1 MGGRRTGAHPF
12 HDDTPTRK
20 KTMASVNMADV
31 KRLRELT
38 AAGMMDCKKAL
49 EESEG
54 DFDRAVEILRLKG
67 AKDVGKREAR
77 TASNGLIA
85 VKQEGDSAAAL
96 LELNCETDFVAKA
109 ERFQELAAQVVAHIL
124 DTKPADVPSLLESV
138 LDGKTVKELLDEANV
153 ALGEKIEI
161 RRFAVLEGGY
171 IGAYMHKTDP
181 QLPPAVGV
189 LVQLDKENAEV
200 AKDIAQHAA
209 AMAPKYLDAAAVPAE
224 VVEKERAL
232 FEEMTRDEGKP
243 EAAIAKIVE
252 GRVNG
257 WYKDFTLLQQAFVK
271 DNKRS
276 IAKYAD
282 DNGVS
287 VLAFVRFKVGQ
298 A

>member
-1 MGGRRTGAHPF
+1 
-12 HDDTPTRK
+12 
-20 KTMASVNMADV
+20 MASVNMADV

-54 DFDRAVEILRLKG
+54 DFDRAIEILRLKG

-85 VKQEGDSAAAL
+85 LKQDGDSAAAL
-96 LELNCETDFVAKA
+96 LELNCETDFVAKG
-109 ERFQELAAQVVAHIL
+109 ERFQELAAQVVEHIL
-124 DTKPADVPSLLESV
+124 ATRPADVPALLESEF
-138 LDGKTVKELLDEANV
+138 DGKTVKTHLDEANA

-189 LVQLDKENAEV
+189 LVQLDAPNAEV

-209 AMAPKYLDAAAVPAE
+209 AMAPKYLNPDAVPAD
-224 VVEKERAL
+224 VIEKERAL
-232 FEEMTRDEGKP
+232 FEEMTREEGKP
-243 EAAIAKIVE
+243 EAAIGKIVD
-252 GRVNG
+252 GRING
-257 WYKDFTLLQQAFVK
+257 WFRDFTLLQQAFVK
-271 DNKRS
+271 DNKKT
-276 IAKYAD
+276 IGKYAD
-282 DNGVS
+282 ENGVK
-287 VLAFVRFKVGQ
+287 VEAFVRFKVGQ

>member
-1 MGGRRTGAHPF
+1 M
-12 HDDTPTRK
+12 
-20 KTMASVNMADV
+20 NMADV

-67 AKDVGKREAR
+67 AKDVGKRESR

-85 VKQEGDSAAAL
+85 VKQDGESAAAL
-96 LELNCETDFVAKA
+96 LELNCETDFVAKG
-109 ERFQELAAQVVAHIL
+109 ERFQELAAEVVEHIL
-124 DTKPADVPSLLESV
+124 ASKPADVPALLSSEYAGKSV
-138 LDGKTVKELLDEANV
+138 QNHLDEANA

-189 LVQLDKENAEV
+189 LVQLDKPNADV

-209 AMAPKYLDAAAVPAE
+209 AMAPKYLNAEAVPAE

-271 DNKRS
+271 DNKKS

-282 DNGVS
+282 ENGVE

>member
-1 MGGRRTGAHPF
+1 
-12 HDDTPTRK
+12 
-20 KTMASVNMADV
+20 MASVNMADV

-54 DFDRAVEILRLKG
+54 DFDRAVELLRLKG
-67 AKDVGKREAR
+67 AKDVGKRETR
-77 TASNGLIA
+77 TASNGLVA
-85 VKQEGDSAAAL
+85 LKQDGDSSAAL
-96 LELNCETDFVAKA
+96 LELNCETDFVAKG
-109 ERFQELAAQVVAHIL
+109 ERFQEVAAQVVAHIL
-124 DTKPADVPSLLESV
+124 ATKPADVAELLESK
-138 LDGKTVKELLDEANV
+138 LDGKTVKELLDETNA

-161 RRFAVLEGGY
+161 RRFSVLEGGY

-189 LVQLDKENAEV
+189 LVQLDSANAEV

-209 AMAPKYLDAAAVPAE
+209 AMAPKYLDADDVPAE
-224 VVEKERAL
+224 VIEKERAL
-232 FEEMTRDEGKP
+232 FEEMTREEGKP
-243 EAAIAKIVE
+243 EPAIAKIVE

-271 DNKRS
+271 DNKKS
-276 IAKYAD
+276 IKKYAD
-282 DNGVS
+282 EAGVK
-287 VLAFVRFKVGQ
+287 VLAFTRFKVGQ

>member
-1 MGGRRTGAHPF
+1 MPTSEIS
-12 HDDTPTRK
+12 DDPDEE

-77 TASNGLIA
+77 TASNGLVA
-85 VKQEGDSAAAL
+85 LKQDGDSAAAL
-96 LELNCETDFVAKA
+96 LELNCETDFVAKG

-124 DTKPADVPSLLESV
+124 ATEPADVPALLDSEIDGSSV
-138 LDGKTVKELLDEANV
+138 KTHLDEANV

-161 RRFAVLEGGY
+161 RRFAVLEGGF

-189 LVQLDKENAEV
+189 LVQLDSANAEV

-209 AMAPKYLDAAAVPAE
+209 AMAPKYLSPAE
-224 VVEKERAL
+224 VPADVIQKERAL
-232 FEEMTRDEGKP
+232 FEEMTREEGKP
-243 EAAIAKIVE
+243 EAAIGKIVD
-252 GRVNG
+252 GRING
-257 WYKDFTLLQQAFVK
+257 WYRDFTLLEQAFVK
-271 DNKRS
+271 DNKKS
-276 IAKYAD
+276 IAKFAD
-282 DNGVS
+282 DNGVK
-287 VLAFVRFKVGQ
+287 VQAFVRFKVGQ

>member
-1 MGGRRTGAHPF
+1 
-12 HDDTPTRK
+12 
-20 KTMASVNMADV
+20 MASVNMADV
-31 KRLRELT
+31 KRLREIT

-54 DFDRAVEILRLKG
+54 DFDRAIELLRLKG

-77 TASNGLIA
+77 TASNGLVA
-85 VKQEGDSAAAL
+85 LKQDGDSAAAL
-96 LELNCETDFVAKA
+96 LELNCETDFVAKG
-109 ERFQELAAQVVAHIL
+109 ERFQELATQVVEHIL
-124 DTKPADVPSLLESV
+124 ETKPADVASLLESSF
-138 LDGKTVKELLDEANV
+138 GGQTVKEHLDTANA

-171 IGAYMHKTDP
+171 IGAYMHRTDP
-181 QLPPAVGV
+181 ALPPAVGV
-189 LVQLDKENAEV
+189 LIQLDKPNAEV

-209 AMAPKYLDAAAVPAE
+209 AMAPQYLKAASVPAD
-224 VVEKERAL
+224 VVEKERKL
-232 FEEMTRDEGKP
+232 FEEMTREEGKP

-271 DNKRS
+271 DNKKS
-276 IAKYAD
+276 VGKYAEE
-282 DNGVS
+282 NGVE
-287 VLAFVRFKVGQ
+287 VQAFVRFKVGQ

>member
-1 MGGRRTGAHPF
+1 
-12 HDDTPTRK
+12 
-20 KTMASVNMADV
+20 MASVNMADV

-54 DFDRAVEILRLKG
+54 DFDRAVELLRLKG

-77 TASNGLIA
+77 TASNGLVA
-85 VKQEGDSAAAL
+85 LKQDGDSVAAL
-96 LELNCETDFVAKA
+96 LELNCETDFVAKG
-109 ERFQELAAQVVAHIL
+109 ERFQEVAAQVVEHVLA
-124 DTKPADVPSLLESV
+124 TKPADVPTLLESQ
-138 LDGKTVKELLDEANV
+138 LNGKTVKELLDETNA

-171 IGAYMHKTDP
+171 IGAYMHRTDP

-189 LVQLDKENAEV
+189 LVQLDAANAQV

-209 AMAPKYLDAAAVPAE
+209 AMAPKYLSPEQVPAD
-224 VVEKERAL
+224 VIEKERAL
-232 FEEMTRDEGKP
+232 FEEMTREEGKP
-243 EAAIAKIVE
+243 EAAIGKIVD

-271 DNKRS
+271 DNKKS
-276 IAKYAD
+276 IQKFAEE
-282 DNGVS
+282 NGVK
-287 VLAFVRFKVGQ
+287 VEAFVRFKVGQ

>member
-1 MGGRRTGAHPF
+1 
-12 HDDTPTRK
+12 
-20 KTMASVNMADV
+20 MASVNMADV

-54 DFDRAVEILRLKG
+54 DFDRAVELLRLKG

-77 TASNGLIA
+77 TASNGLVA
-85 VKQEGDSAAAL
+85 LKQDGDSVAAL
-96 LELNCETDFVAKA
+96 LELNCETDFVAKG
-109 ERFQELAAQVVAHIL
+109 ERFQEVAAQVVEHVLA
-124 DTKPADVPSLLESV
+124 TKPADVPALLESQ
-138 LDGKTVKELLDEANV
+138 LNGKTVKELLDETNA

-171 IGAYMHKTDP
+171 VGAYMHRTDP

-189 LVQLDKENAEV
+189 LVQLDTANAQV

-209 AMAPKYLDAAAVPAE
+209 AMAPKYLSAEQVPAD
-224 VVEKERAL
+224 VIEKERAL
-232 FEEMTRDEGKP
+232 FEEMTREEGKP
-243 EAAIAKIVE
+243 EAAIGKIVD

-271 DNKRS
+271 DNKKS
-276 IAKYAD
+276 IQKFAEE
-282 DNGVS
+282 NGVK
-287 VLAFVRFKVGQ
+287 VEAFVRFKVGQ

>member
-1 MGGRRTGAHPF
+1 
-12 HDDTPTRK
+12 
-20 KTMASVNMADV
+20 MASVNMADV

-54 DFDRAVEILRLKG
+54 DFDRAIEILRLKG

-85 VKQEGDSAAAL
+85 LKQDGDSAAAL
-96 LELNCETDFVAKA
+96 LELNCETDFVAKG
-109 ERFQELAAQVVAHIL
+109 ERFQELAAQVVEHIL
-124 DTKPADVPSLLESV
+124 ATRPADVPALLESEF
-138 LDGKTVKELLDEANV
+138 DGKTVKTHLDEANA

-189 LVQLDKENAEV
+189 LVQLDAANAEV

-209 AMAPKYLDAAAVPAE
+209 AMAPKYLNPDAVPAD
-224 VVEKERAL
+224 VIEKERAL
-232 FEEMTRDEGKP
+232 FEEMTREEGKP
-243 EAAIAKIVE
+243 EAAIGKIVD
-252 GRVNG
+252 GRING
-257 WYKDFTLLQQAFVK
+257 WFRDFTLLQQAFVK
-271 DNKRS
+271 DNKKS
-276 IAKYAD
+276 IGKYAD
-282 DNGVS
+282 ENGVK
-287 VLAFVRFKVGQ
+287 VEAFVRFKVGQ

>member
-1 MGGRRTGAHPF
+1 
-12 HDDTPTRK
+12 
-20 KTMASVNMADV
+20 MASVNMADV

-77 TASNGLIA
+77 TASNGLVA

-96 LELNCETDFVAKA
+96 LELNCETDFVAKG
-109 ERFQELAAQVVAHIL
+109 ERFQELAAQVVEHVLA
-124 DTKPADVPSLLESV
+124 TKPADVDTLLAST
-138 LDGKTVKELLDEANV
+138 LDGKSVKEHLDEANA

-171 IGAYMHKTDP
+171 IGSYMHKTDP

-189 LVQLDKENAEV
+189 LVQLDKPNADV

-209 AMAPKYLDAAAVPAE
+209 AMAPKYLNAEAVPAE
-224 VVEKERAL
+224 VIEKERAL

-271 DNKRS
+271 DNKKS
-276 IAKYAD
+276 IAKYAEE
-282 DNGVS
+282 NGVE

>member
-1 MGGRRTGAHPF
+1 
-12 HDDTPTRK
+12 
-20 KTMASVNMADV
+20 MASVNMADV

-77 TASNGLIA
+77 TASNGLVA
-85 VKQEGDSAAAL
+85 VKQDGESAAAL
-96 LELNCETDFVAKA
+96 LELNCETDFVAKG
-109 ERFQELAAQVVAHIL
+109 ERFQELAAQVVEHIL
-124 DTKPADVPSLLESV
+124 ATRPGDVDTLLASS
-138 LDGKTVKELLDEANV
+138 LDGKSVKEHLDEANA

-189 LVQLDKENAEV
+189 LVQLDKPNADV

-209 AMAPKYLDAAAVPAE
+209 AMAPKYLNAEAVPAD

-271 DNKRS
+271 DNKKS
-276 IAKYAD
+276 IAKYAEE
-282 DNGVS
+282 NGVE

>member
-1 MGGRRTGAHPF
+1 
-12 HDDTPTRK
+12 
-20 KTMASVNMADV
+20 MASVNMADV

-49 EESEG
+49 EESDG
-54 DFDRAVEILRLKG
+54 DFDRAVELLRLKG

-77 TASNGLIA
+77 TASNGLVA
-85 VKQEGDSAAAL
+85 LKQDGDSAAAL
-96 LELNCETDFVAKA
+96 LELNCETDFVAKG
-109 ERFQELAAQVVAHIL
+109 ERFQELAAEVVAHIL
-124 DTKPADVPSLLESV
+124 ASKPADVDTLLASELAGKSV
-138 LDGKTVKELLDEANV
+138 KAHLDEANA

-161 RRFAVLEGGY
+161 RRFAVLEGGF

-189 LVQLDKENAEV
+189 LVQLDKPNAEV

-209 AMAPKYLDAAAVPAE
+209 AMAPKYLNAEAVPAE

-243 EAAIAKIVE
+243 EPAIAKIVE

-271 DNKRS
+271 DNKKS

-282 DNGVS
+282 ENGVE
-287 VLAFVRFKVGQ
+287 VLAFVRYKVGQ

>member
-1 MGGRRTGAHPF
+1 
-12 HDDTPTRK
+12 
-20 KTMASVNMADV
+20 MASVNMADV

-77 TASNGLIA
+77 TASNGLVA
-85 VKQEGDSAAAL
+85 VKQDGESAAAL
-96 LELNCETDFVAKA
+96 LELNCETDFVAKG
-109 ERFQELAAQVVAHIL
+109 ERFQELAAQVVEHIL
-124 DTKPADVPSLLESV
+124 ATRPGDVDTLLASS
-138 LDGKTVKELLDEANV
+138 LDGKSVKEHLDEANA

-189 LVQLDKENAEV
+189 LVQLDKPNADV

-209 AMAPKYLDAAAVPAE
+209 AMAPKYLNAEAVPAD

-271 DNKRS
+271 DNKKS

-282 DNGVS
+282 ENGVE

>member
-1 MGGRRTGAHPF
+1 
-12 HDDTPTRK
+12 
-20 KTMASVNMADV
+20 MASVNMADV
-31 KRLRELT
+31 KRLREIT

-54 DFDRAVEILRLKG
+54 DFDRAIELLRLKG

-77 TASNGLIA
+77 TASNGLVA
-85 VKQEGDSAAAL
+85 LKQDGDSAAAL
-96 LELNCETDFVAKA
+96 LELNCETDFVAKG
-109 ERFQELAAQVVAHIL
+109 ERFQELAGQVVEHIL
-124 DTKPADVPSLLESV
+124 ETKPADVASLLESSF
-138 LDGKTVKELLDEANV
+138 DGKTVKEHLDVANA

-181 QLPPAVGV
+181 ALPPAVGV
-189 LVQLDKENAEV
+189 LIQLDKPNAEV

-209 AMAPKYLDAAAVPAE
+209 AMAPQYLKAASVPAD
-224 VVEKERAL
+224 VVEKERKL
-232 FEEMTRDEGKP
+232 FEEMTREEGKP
-243 EAAIAKIVE
+243 EAAISKIVE

-271 DNKRS
+271 DNKKS
-276 IAKYAD
+276 VGKYAEE
-282 DNGVS
+282 NGVE
-287 VLAFVRFKVGQ
+287 VQAFVRFKVGQ

>member
-1 MGGRRTGAHPF
+1 
-12 HDDTPTRK
+12 
-20 KTMASVNMADV
+20 MASVNMADV

-54 DFDRAVEILRLKG
+54 DFDRAVELLRLKG

-77 TASNGLIA
+77 TASNGLVA
-85 VKQEGDSAAAL
+85 LKQGGDSVAAL
-96 LELNCETDFVAKA
+96 LELNCETDFVAKG
-109 ERFQELAAQVVAHIL
+109 ERFQEVAAQVVEHIL
-124 DTKPADVPSLLESV
+124 ATRPADVPTLLESQ
-138 LDGKTVKELLDEANV
+138 LNGKTVKELLDETNA
-153 ALGEKIEI
+153 ALGEKIEV

-171 IGAYMHKTDP
+171 VGAYMHRTDP

-189 LVQLDKENAEV
+189 LVQLDTANAQV

-209 AMAPKYLDAAAVPAE
+209 AMAPKYLSPEQVPAD
-224 VVEKERAL
+224 VIEKERAL
-232 FEEMTRDEGKP
+232 FEEMTREEGKP
-243 EAAIAKIVE
+243 EAAIGKIVD

-271 DNKRS
+271 DNKKS
-276 IAKYAD
+276 IQKFAEE
-282 DNGVS
+282 NGVK
-287 VLAFVRFKVGQ
+287 VEAFVRFKVGQ